1 MAPGYSMPYLIG
13 TTTMRTL
20 LRASASLLA
29 AVFLVSAAPGARA
42 DELLVMPYTCS
53 VRGGHV
59 VLRSSPDEAHRI
71 LSRREQREFTACSPA
86 DPAACRKWT
95 IHRFDVDCGGERV
108 PWTSVVAAADQEGRA
123 GIVDGQFQIRMPRWW
138 TLPSDDPC
146 AMRGPRFG
154 ARDFD
159 CVRGGIEA
167 PPAVVRMPYGFAPS
181 FGIDAIFIPDDG
193 RRGIHSPQPR
203 YAGPRDTGPWDTGR
217 LASGPYDRPAVGSYE
232 RRGSG
237 PDMYADDYGVEEDVY
252 AGAPDVY
259 DGPRDS
265 RYSAPE
271 PDNIPFKIAPPGEGL
286 TVEPRV
292 EPQAER
298 EPEVAFVEPPPLP
311 ERLDPSIRSQFARS
325 QDEEP
330 AGSEQPLAQPP
341 LMADARPAADAGS
354 PAAPEIINN
363 PAAAASEITPTNVS
377 SSAENGHAEKAA
389 QPTQEAG
396 SLVTS
401 DAAATVPVDPATVA
415 ANDAPPPAAESTQ
428 PEPAASL
435 PDLQPIE
442 PDGGMDVAARLL
454 RGDPSA
460 IAGAV
465 IGGGLLAILIL
476 GVILKLRRRD
486 DLLPEPV
493 HRDISSISFEKG
505 STPNEPFS
513 MDLPPSPAMSATS
526 SRDPG
531 MGGPTLSFSSSPPA
545 RGGEGASGAREPSL
559 QSVPGLDD
567 TMPQTRSEALR
578 VLGIGAGRD
587 TSPAAIRRIVES
599 LRQSWNPDDAADED
613 DRRVRT
619 LMLKQ
624 VNAAW
629 EILSQSHGTKDSD
642 TKDSEEAKRLET
654 LHHL

>member
-1 MAPGYSMPYLIG
+1 
-13 TTTMRTL
+13 MRTL
-20 LRASASLLA
+20 LRAGASVLA
-29 AVFLVSAAPGARA
+29 AVSLVSAAPGARA

-53 VRGGHV
+53 VRGGQV

-86 DPAACRKWT
+86 DPSACRKWT

-123 GIVDGQFQIRMPRWW
+123 DIVDGQFQIRMPRWW

-146 AMRGPRFG
+146 AKRGPRFG

-159 CVRGGIEA
+159 CVRGGIDA
-167 PPAVVRMPYGFAPS
+167 PPAVVRMPYGFAPG

-193 RRGIHSPQPR
+193 RRSIHSPQPR
-203 YAGPRDTGPWDTGR
+203 YAGPRDTGRPEAR
-217 LASGPYDRPAVGSYE
+217 PFDRPAVGSYE

-237 PDMYADDYGVEEDVY
+237 PDRYADDYGVEEDVY

-259 DGPRDS
+259 AGPRDG
-265 RYSAPE
+265 RYRAPE

-286 TVEPRV
+286 TV

-325 QDEEP
+325 ENEEVS
-330 AGSEQPLAQPP
+330 GSEQSLAQPP
-341 LMADARPAADAGS
+341 LMADARPANQAGS

-363 PAAAASEITPTNVS
+363 PAVASSEIASTDVS
-377 SSAENGHAEKAA
+377 SSRDNGPAEKAA

-396 SLVTS
+396 SPAGS
-401 DAAATVPVDPATVA
+401 DVPASAPIDPTTVA
-415 ANDAPPPAAESTQ
+415 ANDAPPAQSTQ
-428 PEPAASL
+428 PEPGAAL
-435 PDLQPIE
+435 PDLQQIE
-442 PDGGMDVAARLL
+442 PAADVDVASRLL

-493 HRDISSISFEKG
+493 HRDISCISFEKG
-505 STPNEPFS
+505 STLNEPFS

-526 SRDPG
+526 SRDPK
-531 MGGPTLSFSSSPPA
+531 MGGPTLSFSSSSAPA

-587 TSPAAIRRIVES
+587 TSPAAISRIVES

-629 EILSQSHGTKDSD
+629 EILSQTRRGR
-642 TKDSEEAKRLET
+642 KDSEEARRLET
-654 LHHL
+654 LHQL